1 MERSAQYFSL
11 EAFLV
16 HQGLAVA
23 RKTKA
28 FNFSHTYLYVQVI
41 LGKLTSGMNECE
53 TLSL

>member
-28 FNFSHTYLYVQVI
+28 FYFSHTYLYVQVI
-41 LGKLTSGMNECE
+41 LGKLTSGMNKCE